1 MFEEAKTIIS
11 SLSVHMLKERNIS
24 LSLRVA
30 VIIREKAQLTSFGT
44 FNGSFVR
51 RVIDNDFLVFLSP
64 SDF

>member
-11 SLSVHMLKERNIS
+11 SLSVHMLKERNVY
-24 LSLRVA
+24 LSLHVA
-30 VIIREKAQLTSFGT
+30 VIIREKAQLTSFRT
-44 FNGSFVR
+44 FYGSVVR